1 MDGRHRFTSVF
12 LAHFPLPLENR
23 LASKAPRAVSQLT
36 ANTCFAASLNCL
48 SSSASMF
55 ARWLL
60 ETRIQRT
67 PSFPPEKDDR
77 PVAARPSL
85 PLSGDP
91 LLDDFATQVG
101 VDLALAG
108 AIRSFLQDRVP

>member
-1 MDGRHRFTSVF
+1 MALGKPVYK
-12 LAHFPLPLENR
+12 ER
-23 LASKAPRAVSQLT
+23 LHS
-36 ANTCFAASLNCL
+36 
-48 SSSASMF
+48 
-55 ARWLL
+55 
-60 ETRIQRT
+60 
-67 PSFPPEKDDR
+67 PPEKDDR

-108 AIRSFLQDRVP
+108 AIRSFLQDRVRDSLLSCEALKPPGLEDSHSVPGVIL